1 MSETAQ
7 TNLKV
12 APQWLKILAI
22 VTGVLGF
29 LSFVALP
36 FLPVNQTQSSLS
48 WPQNDSL
55 NSVNAPLVSYAP
67 EEFDASIP
75 LSAADAL
82 RDGQSM
88 VIGTLPPDSTDATSR
103 GLFVR
108 DYGDSLVV
116 TVRDNVV
123 LEVSDDDYAALPDD
137 AVLELSATGEETT
150 AEIPGVTD
158 EDGDPVAGT
167 VDEDVRPQ
175 VTGVYTELD
184 DTPENLAALTDAGL
198 DVNVEINSRFTSSPS
213 VIKYLAMYGG
223 LVLLLVSL
231 WCLHRMDKLDGRHGR
246 RFLPQQWWKPKPL
259 DGIVGAILVFWH
271 FIGANTSDD
280 GFILT
285 MARVSDNAGY
295 MANYYRWFG
304 VPESPFGWPFY
315 DLLAVM
321 THVSTSSIWMRLPAL
336 ISGLVIWFVLSR
348 EIIPRLGTKISGRR
362 VAYWSAAFMFL
373 AFWLPYNNGTRPEP
387 IIAMGALLT
396 WASFERAIATGRLFP
411 AAVGTIIATLSLGA
425 GPTGLMAVAALLASL
440 SSLIR
445 IVNRR
450 LPLLGVSRD
459 SSKGT
464 VFIAVAAQIAPFL
477 PAGTA
482 ILTGVFGDQTL
493 ATVMEAIRVRADKG
507 PALSWYEE
515 WVRYQTLLEPT
526 VDGSLTRRFAVLM
539 MFFCL
544 AVVIASILRNRRV
557 PGSAT
562 GPSMRLILI
571 IFGTMFFMAFT
582 PTKWTHHFG
591 VYAGI
596 AGALAALAAV
606 ALSYIAL
613 RSSRIRTLLIGAVLF
628 VFAIALAGNNGWW
641 YISSFSIP
649 WWDKTVQVGGIEA
662 STVVL
667 FISLAVLLLGVVQ
680 SFVSDVRVDRAEARG
695 EVAELAASERAKRSR
710 WVGVASA
717 PVAVVSGLMVL
728 FSLASLTKG
737 FVEQYPAYSV
747 GLGNL
752 RSLAGDKCGLAS
764 DAMLET
770 NSNDSFLQ
778 TADGTDFGESL
789 DGEDSRGFTANG
801 IPTTIN
807 AEGVSASSGSQIADS
822 VDSDGGSAEATG
834 QETGTT
840 GGTRNDEGI
849 NGSTARLPFGLDHT
863 QVPVTGSWHQ
873 GPQHPAELTSSWYEL
888 PEYSEDAPLIVVS
901 AAGRIEHHDINGV
914 LQDGQELVL
923 EYGTMDENGE
933 VTNEGEAELLDI
945 GPTPSWRNLRL
956 PLEDLP
962 EEANVVRISAA
973 DPSLD
978 PEQWLAFT
986 PPRVPTLDTLNNVVG
1001 SEKPGLLDWSVAL
1014 QFPCQRTFDHYA
1026 GVAEIPEYRISPD
1039 HGGKVT
1045 LTPFQDYAGGGV
1057 MGTAEAV
1064 NSSFELPSY
1073 MLNDWHRDWGS
1084 IEVYTRRTNSEDE
1097 APQDATIDYEEI
1109 TRSGLWTPG
1118 EMMIDE

>member
-158 EDGDPVAGT
+158 EGGDPVAGT

-450 LPLLGVSRD
+450 LPLLGVSRG

-923 EYGTMDENGE
+923 EYGTMDESGE

-1097 APQDATIDYEEI
+1097 APQDAAIDYEEI